1 MPQDISFFLP
11 FVPRVNAEADR
22 ARAHHLSWVRAHD
35 LVRGADALRRYRAW
49 RLTDLASYAYPDAA
63 GDDLDLVTD
72 AVCLGFPLDDQFDG
86 ELGRQP
92 ERAARLSAELASIPY
107 QAPGA
112 RPRLDA
118 PLAHAYADVWRRS
131 ARGMSPAWRRR
142 AADNLTRFFRA
153 YVEETANRH
162 RGTRLTE
169 AAYVAL
175 RRQAVGTAP
184 CFDLIERAGRFE
196 LPARVHRSRELRAL
210 TRCTGDV
217 VFLCNDAHS
226 VEREEA
232 QGDPHNLV
240 LIRQRDRGCGR
251 REATAHVGALVRARV
266 ERFLEL
272 TDRLPEA
279 AARLRLGAAGRRDL
293 ARYVDGLRS
302 WMIGNQLWGVASPR
316 YAGHAPA
323 DAPVD
328 APAGRGIGDP
338 VSPLLASG
346 GPG

>member
-22 ARAHHLSWVRAHD
+22 ARAHHLAWVSAHD
-35 LVRGADALRRYRAW
+35 LVCGPDALRRYRAW

-63 GDDLDLVTD
+63 GEELDLVTD

-92 ERAARLSAELASIPY
+92 ERAARLSAGLSAIPY

-112 RPRLDA
+112 RPRLDT
-118 PLAHAYADVWRRS
+118 PLARAYADLWRRT
-131 ARGMSPAWRRR
+131 ARGMSSAWRRR
-142 AADNLTRFFRA
+142 AAANLTRFFHA
-153 YVEETANRH
+153 YVEEATNRH
-162 RGTRLTE
+162 RGTELTE

-175 RRQAVGTAP
+175 RRHAVGTAP

-196 LPARVHRSRELRAL
+196 LPARAHRSPELRTL
-210 TRCTGDV
+210 VRCAGDV

-251 REATAHVGALVRARV
+251 REAIDQVGALVRARV
-266 ERFLEL
+266 ERFQALAG
-272 TDRLPEA
+272 RLPET
-279 AARLRLGAAGRRDL
+279 AARLRLDAAGREHL
-293 ARYVDGLRS
+293 ERYADGLRS
-302 WMIGNQLWGVASPR
+302 WMIGNQLWGVESPR
-316 YAGHAPA
+316 YAHHTAAGVAT
-323 DAPVD
+323 
-328 APAGRGIGDP
+328 AGRAGG
-338 VSPLLASG
+338 LAASLPGFG
-346 GPG
+346 GPR